1 MDSLRK
7 QYWDQDT
14 KTIRQNAMQIFRG
27 NTEGR
32 RNSKY
37 KCPEVDHWNIQGPSN
52 KSETEDE

>member
-27 NTEGR
+27 NILKAE
-32 RNSKY
+32 
-37 KCPEVDHWNIQGPSN
+37 
-52 KSETEDE
+52 ETASTNALR